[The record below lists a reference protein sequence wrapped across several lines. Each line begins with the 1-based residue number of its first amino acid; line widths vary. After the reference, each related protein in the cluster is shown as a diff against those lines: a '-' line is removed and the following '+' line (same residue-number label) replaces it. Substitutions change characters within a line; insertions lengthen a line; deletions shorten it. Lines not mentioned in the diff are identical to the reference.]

1 MPSHPLTAS
10 ERRGILII
18 AALALLITGAG
29 LCVSHCGRSTST
41 IDPHDVEVLYRP
53 DGKAQPDSVANLRK
67 GSRKSTRKD
76 SGRGSSKST
85 RMHQETS
92 KKSQKVYHRRSPR
105 DEEV

>member
-29 LCVSHCGRSTST
+29 LCVSHCGRSTPT
-41 IDPHDVEVLYRP
+41 IDSHDVEVLYRP
-53 DGKAQPDSVANLRK
+53 DGKAQPDSIANLRK

-85 RMHQETS
+85 RMHQGTS

>member
-67 GSRKSTRKD
+67 GTRKD
-76 SGRGSSKST
+76 GDRGSANST
-85 RMHQETS
+85 RMHQGTS